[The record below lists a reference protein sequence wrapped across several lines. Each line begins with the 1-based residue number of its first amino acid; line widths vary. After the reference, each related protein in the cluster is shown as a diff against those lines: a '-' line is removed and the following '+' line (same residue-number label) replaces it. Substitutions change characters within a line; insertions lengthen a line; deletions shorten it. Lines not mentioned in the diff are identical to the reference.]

1 MTPDDQLALIKYFS
15 MEDVMMFR
23 YGFDHRSAM
32 DELSTYPRDSWPRYN
47 PRKPIERYCL
57 DLTQIPGGNENVSS
71 LNEYNRSTGTRY
83 MNRDFTEPTE
93 VYHGLP
99 TISKILDPFNPW
111 LGRTHV
117 IRIDAGGYFP
127 PHYDSVI
134 ADDSEY
140 DVRLVAGIN
149 NVNNRTFKWLY
160 DTDDR
165 VLDLESGSIYLIN
178 TSKPHSVFSFVNDA
192 IFVVANLR
200 FDRLLLKEIL
210 NNHYLYD

>member
-23 YGFDHRSAM
+23 YGFDHRATM
-32 DELSTYPRDSWPRYN
+32 DELSKYPRNSWPRYN

-71 LNEYNRSTGTRY
+71 LNEYNRSTGKRY
-83 MNRDFTEPTE
+83 TNRDFIEPTD

-99 TISKILDPFNPW
+99 TISKILEPFRPW

-127 PHYDSVI
+127 PHYDSVV
-134 ADDSEY
+134 ADDPEY

-165 VLDLESGSIYLIN
+165 VLDLRNGSIYLIN
-178 TSKPHSVFSFVNDA
+178 TSKPHSVFSFVDDA
-192 IFVVANLR
+192 IFLVANLR
-200 FDRLLLKEIL
+200 FDRSLLKEIL
-210 NNHYLYD
+210 TNHYVYD